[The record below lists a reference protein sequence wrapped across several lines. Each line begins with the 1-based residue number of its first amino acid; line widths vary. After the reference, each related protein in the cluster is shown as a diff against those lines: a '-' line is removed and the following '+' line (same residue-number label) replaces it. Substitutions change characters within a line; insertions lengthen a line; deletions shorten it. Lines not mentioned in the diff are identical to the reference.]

1 MKKYIMIS
9 NNLIK
14 QFLQY
19 IIILIFFVQVG
30 CDDMFQDEKEMKL
43 FITVDPR
50 LPQDNNGYYHLTL
63 NKNKWQTIH
72 RFTGLVTDQNENPID
87 VVRFNWESNL
97 YWIMNDTLGYIIKR
111 GLTDSYE
118 YVNYDTLY
126 MIGFEGSLVPTINPA
141 SYSNSKGEFNQMC
154 GFTRNMIG
162 DTAEITITYGIREVT
177 NLSNIIKFSV
187 ILD

>member
-1 MKKYIMIS
+1 MKKNSMIS

-50 LPQDNNGYYHLTL
+50 LPKDNNAYYHLTL

-126 MIGFEGSLVPTINPA
+126 MIG
-141 SYSNSKGEFNQMC
+141 
-154 GFTRNMIG
+154 